1 MNQSPRVGRALTI
14 GMALFVLIL
23 LALSSTLTALAAPL
37 PVNVTFQVTVPAFTQ
52 FATAVQ
58 IVGDRGASGEPFDPL
73 TEWGA
78 GVNLTQISPTL
89 WEVTLNFNEGDELS
103 FNFRRDG
110 DTDLEEAEADGY
122 TSVLRSYT
130 VPTNGGV
137 PVVLP
142 LTVANWEDLLLV
154 SISPAD
160 GETDVAVGSNVVATF
175 NKTVDSSSTFVVED
189 SALATVSG
197 VFSVSGDTVTFNPDS
212 DLAYNEIYD
221 VSIMGDVSGTGA
233 TSREF
238 YDFTWFSTPAAP
250 DVPVTFNVTAPW
262 YEMSIPAVYL
272 AGNAAALGNND
283 PDFWMMAGDPFGG
296 YSTTVMLQEGSS
308 LTYYYT
314 RGSEATRETGVDNAT
329 FFSRTITVSDGLVV
343 NDSVSFWEDP
353 LVTWNTPQSG
363 TMLHPVNQPITVTFS
378 KNVNFGQN
386 IVVKDASNN
395 TVAGVS
401 SYDAGTFTYTFTPN
415 APFAYD
421 ANYTFSV
428 ANFVATDGAV
438 QQYPLMASFK
448 TTPAPIAVTFTVNVP
463 TFTPVGSVI
472 YFYYEYSFADVNGAF
487 SVSGIEAMT
496 PTGTPYQYSYTLE
509 VLETFEVFYRFD
521 RGAINNEETEA
532 DGETAISRT
541 LTIDDSGSGTQSVT
555 HTIANWRDPILV
567 SHTPTNGS
575 TQQSVNS
582 DVVLTFNKPIGVGT
596 FTIVNSDSAAVAGSI
611 SLVGGSNVITFTPD
625 TPGFRYADT
634 ITVNVSD
641 FPGFGTGMQENP
653 ATFTFETEAREL
665 LTNGGFEADRVT
677 FKPDPWKLRN
687 ASNEKVKCN
696 DVVPRFSVTYEG
708 LCAFMFRST
717 NNENSYLSQVLTS
730 ANQLADVPFAVGD
743 ELILSA
749 YFSTPNTANLRMQ
762 LRVTYSDGSYDSEFV
777 AINTQAPYR
786 KVIAPVIT
794 LTRTDI
800 TQIRVQLRN
809 LTKGG
814 RKNRAWID
822 NVSLKLRQGDVSV
835 RGLPTTVEPLALPDS
850 FRGGN

>member
-1 MNQSPRVGRALTI
+1 MNQSPRFGRALTI
-14 GMALFVLIL
+14 GTALCVLIL
-23 LALSSTLTALAAPL
+23 LALSSTLTALAAPM
-37 PVNVTFQVTVPAFTQ
+37 PVNVTFQVTVPAFTLYSN
-52 FATAVQ
+52 AVQ

-110 DTDLEEAEADGY
+110 DNDLEESEADGY

-130 VPTNGGV
+130 VPMTGGA

-154 SISPAD
+154 SISPFD
-160 GETDVAVGSNVVATF
+160 GETDVAIDTNIVATF
-175 NKTVDSSSTFVVED
+175 NKTIDSSSTFVVSD
-189 SALATVSG
+189 SGTIAGAFTVA
-197 VFSVSGDTVTFNPDS
+197 GDTLTFDPTS
-212 DLAYNEIYD
+212 DLVYNETYYVNIA
-221 VSIMGDVSGTGA
+221 GDVTGTGV

-238 YDFTWFSTPAAP
+238 YNITSFSTPAAP
-250 DVPVTFNVTAPW
+250 DVPVTFNVTTPW
-262 YEMSIPAVYL
+262 YELSVPNVYVT
-272 AGNAAALGNND
+272 GNAAQLGNND
-283 PDFWMMAGDPFGG
+283 PDFFQLSGDPFGG
-296 YSTTVMLQEGSS
+296 YSGTVMLQEGST

-329 FFSRTITVSDGLVV
+329 FYTRTITVSDGLVV

-353 LVTWNTPQSG
+353 LVMWNSPQSG
-363 TMLHPVNQPITVTFS
+363 TLYHPINQPLTVSFS

-386 IVVKDASNN
+386 LVVKDPSNN

-401 SYDAGTFTYTFTPN
+401 SYDAGTFTYIFTPS
-415 APFAYD
+415 APFAYNT
-421 ANYTFSV
+421 NYTLSV

-438 QQYPLMASFK
+438 QQYPLNVSFK
-448 TTPAPIAVTFTVNVP
+448 TTPAPIEVTFTVTVP

-472 YFYYEYSFADVNGAF
+472 YFNYEYSFADVNGAF
-487 SVSGIEAMT
+487 SVAGSEAMT
-496 PTGTPYQYSYTLE
+496 PTGVPYQYSYTLE
-509 VLETFEVFYRFD
+509 VLETTDVFYYIH
-521 RGAINNEETEA
+521 RGSVDTEETEA
-532 DGETAISRT
+532 DGETSVMSVVT
-541 LTIDDSGSGTQSVT
+541 VDEDSGGMQAVA
-555 HTIANWRDPILV
+555 HTVANWRDPILV
-567 SHTPTNGS
+567 SHTPANGA

-582 DVVLTFNKPIGVGT
+582 SVELVFSKPIGVGT
-596 FTIVNSDSAAVAGSI
+596 FTIVNSDNAAVAGSI

-625 TPGFRYADT
+625 APGFRHADT
-634 ITVNVSD
+634 ITVTAAD
-641 FPGFGTGMQENP
+641 FPGFGTGMQQSP
-653 ATFTFETEAREL
+653 ATFTFETEALEL

-708 LCAFMFRST
+708 LCAFMFRSS
-717 NNENSYLSQVLTS
+717 NNENSYLSQVLTA

-749 YFSTPNTANLRMQ
+749 YFSTPNAANLRMQ
-762 LRVTYSDGSYDSEFV
+762 LRVTYSDGTFDSVFV
-777 AINTQAPYR
+777 PITTQAAYR
-786 KVIAPVIT
+786 KITAPVIT

-809 LTKGG
+809 MTKGG

-822 NVSLKLRQGDVSV
+822 NVSLKLRQGDVVV